1 MNIEEVFE
9 QWSDIESESDE
20 SDSSSGS
27 EEEDIGNEIE
37 SDEQSWREETGKSL
51 CISIVCFTSANI
63 TKKHNHDKHH
73 YNKLYADYSLRTS
86 RRITSSQG
94 PSFHCIPWSCSITV
108 EGCQTT
114 TLLLAVF

>member
-20 SDSSSGS
+20 SDSSSES

-37 SDEQSWREETGKSL
+37 SDEQSWREAL

-86 RRITSSQG
+86 RRITSSQS
-94 PSFHCIPWSCSITV
+94 PSFHCISWGCSITV
-108 EGCQTT
+108 EGCQATA
-114 TLLLAVF
+114 LLPAVF

>member
-20 SDSSSGS
+20 SDSSSES

-37 SDEQSWREETGKSL
+37 SDEQSWREAL
-51 CISIVCFTSANI
+51 CISIVCFTSGNI

-86 RRITSSQG
+86 RRITSSLSLHLLGLQY
-94 PSFHCIPWSCSITV
+94 HC
-108 EGCQTT
+108 
-114 TLLLAVF
+114 